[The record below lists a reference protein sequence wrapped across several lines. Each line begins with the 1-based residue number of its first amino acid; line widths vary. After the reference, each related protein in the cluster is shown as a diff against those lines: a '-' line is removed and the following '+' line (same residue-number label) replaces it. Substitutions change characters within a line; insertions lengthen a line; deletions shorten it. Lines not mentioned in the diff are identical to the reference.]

1 MVGDVLE
8 VDGGMLWVRDE
19 AAACS
24 KAGVVAA
31 VCSEARDVVA
41 ACYGARIKDGWQR
54 RLGSV

>member
-1 MVGDVLE
+1 M
-8 VDGGMLWVRDE
+8 
-19 AAACS
+19 
-24 KAGVVAA
+24 AA